1 LGVSTLLQ
9 TVEVGGFE
17 GPREVVGGSLEKG
30 AIEVRGEVR
39 FLDGF
44 SSPISEEQDRLVGID
59 MIGGKSRGES
69 AAGIQGCEEHERE
82 IHFMRYQ
89 M

>member
-1 LGVSTLLQ
+1 
-9 TVEVGGFE
+9 
-17 GPREVVGGSLEKG
+17 
-30 AIEVRGEVR
+30 
-39 FLDGF
+39 
-44 SSPISEEQDRLVGID
+44 